1 LKFGDVVTAVAS
13 LVVISILYDSA
24 LLAVSVPMIMIRW
37 GTVVAG
43 ILSILVASLIVG
55 YLFAV
60 KIQEESRRG
69 AIGRIVVL
77 STVVLTFFTMALLA
91 NPLASPA
98 IKESLDSMFSTS
110 GWTNYDWFVVMV
122 MVVALEAVIA
132 LVFGFIGLYAGL
144 MLRKPKKT

>member
-1 LKFGDVVTAVAS
+1 MKFGDVVTAVAS

-69 AIGRIVVL
+69 AIGSIVVL

-110 GWTNYDWFVVMV
+110 GWTNYDWFVAMV

-132 LVFGFIGLYAGL
+132 LVFGFIGLYAGS

>member
-60 KIQEESRRG
+60 KIQEESRGG
-69 AIGRIVVL
+69 AIGSIVVL

-110 GWTNYDWFVVMV
+110 GWTNYDWFVAMV

-132 LVFGFIGLYAGL
+132 LVFGFIGLYAGS